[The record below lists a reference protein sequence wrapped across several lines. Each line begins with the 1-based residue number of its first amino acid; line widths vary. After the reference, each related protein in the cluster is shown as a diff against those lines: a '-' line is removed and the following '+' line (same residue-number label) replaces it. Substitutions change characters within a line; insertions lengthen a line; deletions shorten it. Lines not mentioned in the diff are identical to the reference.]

1 MTTTD
6 RHLAKVRVTG
16 CHAAITASPPL
27 LNKENSLAGRARD
40 DGYILPS
47 AFASLISLIVTIAE
61 ILH

>member
-1 MTTTD
+1 M
-6 RHLAKVRVTG
+6 G